1 MKTIRIIKFLG
12 NGRVRSILIPAEDRE
27 GNLTVTVGQLRDAI
41 HLLEDD
47 ADLLEIEPL

>member
-1 MKTIRIIKFLG
+1 MKMIRIDKPIG

-27 GNLTVTVGQLRDAI
+27 GSLMVTVGQLRDAI

-47 ADLLEIEPL
+47 ADLLEVEPL